1 MERRKKMGKKSFK
14 KEIKKMET
22 PAGNLLFKAKVK
34 SKRQKKQKDF
44 ETKSARLNLL
54 LRPSIKKSIGK
65 LATLERISTNELI
78 NRVLEKY
85 TKLNLKNIDRY
96 DKFYKEK

>member
-1 MERRKKMGKKSFK
+1 MGKKSFK

-22 PAGNLLFKAKVK
+22 PAGNLLFKATVQ
-34 SKRQKKQKDF
+34 SKRKKKQKDF

-54 LRPSIKKSIGK
+54 LKPSIKKSIGK
-65 LATLERISTNELI
+65 LAALDRLSTNELI

-85 TKLNLKNIDRY
+85 TKANSKNIDRY
-96 DKFYKEK
+96 DEFYKEK

>member
-1 MERRKKMGKKSFK
+1 MVKKSFK
-14 KEIKKMET
+14 KEIKTRQT

-34 SKRQKKQKDF
+34 SKRKIRQKDF

-54 LRPSIKKSIGK
+54 IKPSTKKSLGK
-65 LATLERISTNELI
+65 LAALDRISTNELI

-85 TKLNLKNIDRY
+85 TKLNSKNIDRY
-96 DKFYKEK
+96 DEFYKEK

>member
-1 MERRKKMGKKSFK
+1 MGKKSFK

-22 PAGNLLFKAKVK
+22 PAGNLLFKAKVQ
-34 SKRQKKQKDF
+34 SKRKKKQNDF

-54 LRPSIKKSIGK
+54 IKPSIKKSIGK
-65 LATLERISTNELI
+65 LAALDRISTNELI

-85 TKLNLKNIDRY
+85 TKANSKNIDRY
-96 DKFYKEK
+96 DEFYKEK

>member
-1 MERRKKMGKKSFK
+1 
-14 KEIKKMET
+14 MET
-22 PAGNLLFKAKVK
+22 PAGNLLFKAKVQ

-54 LRPSIKKSIGK
+54 LKPSIKKSIGK
-65 LATLERISTNELI
+65 LAALDRISTNELI

-85 TKLNLKNIDRY
+85 TKANSKNIDRY
-96 DKFYKEK
+96 DEFYKEK

>member
-1 MERRKKMGKKSFK
+1 MGKKSFK

-34 SKRQKKQKDF
+34 SKRQSNQRDF

-54 LRPSIKKSIGK
+54 IKPGTKKSIGK
-65 LATLERISTNELI
+65 LATIERISTNELI

-85 TKLNLKNIDRY
+85 IKSNSKNIDRY

>member
-1 MERRKKMGKKSFK
+1 MARKSFK
-14 KEIKKMET
+14 KEIKKRET
-22 PAGNLLFKAKVK
+22 PAGKLLLKSKDK
-34 SKRQKKQKDF
+34 SKRKKKQKDF

-54 LRPSIKKSIGK
+54 IKPGTKKSIGK
-65 LATLERISTNELI
+65 LATIERISTNELI

-85 TKLNLKNIDRY
+85 IKSNSKNIDRY